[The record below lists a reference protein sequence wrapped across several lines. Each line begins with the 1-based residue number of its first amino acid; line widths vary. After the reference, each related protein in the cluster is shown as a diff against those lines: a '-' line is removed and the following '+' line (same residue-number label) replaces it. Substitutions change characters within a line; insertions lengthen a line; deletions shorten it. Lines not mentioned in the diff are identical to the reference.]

1 MARREPGPFGV
12 MEMGSVADVPRHWL
26 ARRHLGSVSGMRLT
40 MVGCSG
46 SMPGPHS
53 AASCYLLEADGFR
66 LVVDLGNGAVGA
78 LQRYTALNQVDA
90 VALSHLHADHCLD
103 MCPLW
108 VARKYS
114 DEDPLRLIPVYA
126 PAGAAERIARANDD
140 PDVTGVFDF
149 VTLTPGQHRIGPF
162 AVTTGHVAHPV
173 ETFAFRFEH
182 GGHALTYSGDTG
194 ESPALVELA
203 RSADVFLCEA
213 GFPDL
218 PDLPPNLHLCGRQA
232 GEHAARAGAGRLI
245 LTHLAPDYDPEES
258 LAGAAGAFGGPVSLA
273 APGQVLDLG

>member
-1 MARREPGPFGV
+1 
-12 MEMGSVADVPRHWL
+12 
-26 ARRHLGSVSGMRLT
+26 MRLT

-46 SMPGPHS
+46 SIPGPYS

-78 LQRYTALNQVDA
+78 LQRYTALNRVDA

-108 VARKYS
+108 VARTYAP
-114 DEDPLRLIPVYA
+114 EAALPRIPVYG
-126 PAGAAERIARANDD
+126 PAGTAERIARANDD
-140 PDVTGVFDF
+140 PDVTSSFDF

-182 GGHALTYSGDTG
+182 G
-194 ESPALVELA
+194 
-203 RSADVFLCEA
+203 
-213 GFPDL
+213 
-218 PDLPPNLHLCGRQA
+218 
-232 GEHAARAGAGRLI
+232 EHAARAGAGRLI
-245 LTHLAPDYDPEES
+245 LTHLAPDCDPEES

-273 APGQVLDLG
+273 APGQVTDLG

>member
-1 MARREPGPFGV
+1 
-12 MEMGSVADVPRHWL
+12 
-26 ARRHLGSVSGMRLT
+26 MRLT

-46 SMPGPHS
+46 SIPGPYS

-108 VARKYS
+108 IARKYS

-149 VTLTPGQHRIGPF
+149 VPLTPGRHLIGPF
-162 AVTTGHVAHPV
+162 AVTAGHVALPV

-182 GGHALTYSGDTG
+182 GGHALAYSGDTG
-194 ESPALVELA
+194 ESPALADLA
-203 RSADVFLCEA
+203 RSADVLLCEA

-218 PDLPPNLHLCGRQA
+218 PFYRRTCTCADGKPASTRPGP
-232 GEHAARAGAGRLI
+232 G
-245 LTHLAPDYDPEES
+245 PD
-258 LAGAAGAFGGPVSLA
+258 G
-273 APGQVLDLG
+273 